1 MNKIIK
7 KVILKLINKLDF
19 RIAENHNPL
28 FACAYPKSGISYLSL
43 FINLLLE
50 DGFKINQFLLNENM
64 REFVDYDRHLR
75 SGVIGIDETIKIK
88 IYKTHKEYKKYMKN
102 IICLTRNPR
111 TTIPSYYRFL
121 KERNKLINVSFED
134 FAIGRYREINKWG
147 DFYRS
152 YLYSDESASF
162 AMIRYE
168 DIKSDENYI
177 VRVLNDVFGIY
188 PSKSVNE
195 INQFDQLSFKGSKKY
210 EERLNNFDLRISFS
224 NKFKFSDHKLAKPV
238 WTESCEKEL
247 QKKNED
253 ILGLFNYKN
262 SEHNI

>member
-1 MNKIIK
+1 MKKIINQA
-7 KVILKLINKLDF
+7 ILKIINEFDF
-19 RIAENHNPL
+19 RIAKNHNPL

-64 REFVDYDRHLR
+64 REFVDYDRHLK
-75 SGVIGIDETIKIK
+75 SGVIGIDETRTIK

-111 TTIPSYYRFL
+111 TTIPSFYRFL

-134 FAIGRYREINKWG
+134 FAIGRFREIHKWG
-147 DFYRS
+147 EFYRN
-152 YLYSDESASF
+152 YLHSDESASF

-168 DIKSDENYI
+168 DIRSDENHI
-177 VRVLNDVFGIY
+177 IRVLNDVFGIY
-188 PSKSVNE
+188 PSKSINE
-195 INQFDQLSFKGSKKY
+195 INQFNQLTFEGSRIY

-224 NKFKFSDHKLAKPV
+224 NKFKFSDHKLEKPF
-238 WTESCEKEL
+238 WTEGCEKEL

-253 ILGLFNYKN
+253 VLDLFNYN
-262 SEHNI
+262 NP